1 MSQAQLITQN
11 HFCDHVA
18 EFDPRWPRDGSFE
31 NSLMTLVHEFIDPSN
46 PTGHPDWDCKYIVE
60 CLGVWDAIGRKV
72 CHTGQMISSCPKTV
86 LVSVHKVDEIDCP
99 VRTHPPQQG
108 YGAPPDG
115 QQHVQQHSPEN
126 KHHPQVES
134 GAAGEDS
141 KGATA
146 MPSAGHSPLP
156 YTGLL
161 NQALK
166 ISTQIPQEMPWSPIT
181 MQKGVQL
188 NSTGLGTT
196 RARIVYQPKMST
208 PTLDP
213 MSTATQLGAVGGAL
227 ESSFLGP
234 MIECPNGAGVFSM
247 FIDHGK

>member
-1 MSQAQLITQN
+1 
-11 HFCDHVA
+11 
-18 EFDPRWPRDGSFE
+18 
-31 NSLMTLVHEFIDPSN
+31 
-46 PTGHPDWDCKYIVE
+46 
-60 CLGVWDAIGRKV
+60 
-72 CHTGQMISSCPKTV
+72 
-86 LVSVHKVDEIDCP
+86 
-99 VRTHPPQQG
+99 
-108 YGAPPDG
+108 
-115 QQHVQQHSPEN
+115 
-126 KHHPQVES
+126 
-134 GAAGEDS
+134 
-141 KGATA
+141 
-146 MPSAGHSPLP
+146 
-156 YTGLL
+156 
-161 NQALK
+161 
-166 ISTQIPQEMPWSPIT
+166 